1 MKVTFK
7 GRWFATLYGE
17 NGAVKDYREGDNI
30 ITDVGKSFL
39 VEYLNSAAAS
49 ATQWGMFQI
58 AVGSDSTTEA
68 ASNTAL
74 GTELARQTGA
84 AGEAAGAIY
93 RVTATFASGVGT
105 GGIVEYG
112 LFSSSTG
119 GTMFSR
125 DTENIINKGANDTL
139 AVTTDITVS

>member
-1 MKVTFK
+1 MNVILK
-7 GRWFATLYGE
+7 GEWFATLYGE
-17 NGAVKDYREGDNI
+17 NGAVKDYREGSNI
-30 ITDVGKSFL
+30 ITEVGKSFL

-49 ATQWGMFQI
+49 ATKWDMFQI
-58 AVGSDSTTEA
+58 AVGSDSTAEA

-74 GTELARQTGA
+74 GTELARQTGTG
-84 AGEAAGAIY
+84 GEAAGAIY
-93 RVTATFASGVGT
+93 RVTATFTSGIGT

-125 DTENIINKGANDTL
+125 DTEDIINKGANDILT
-139 AVTTDITVS
+139 VTTDITVS